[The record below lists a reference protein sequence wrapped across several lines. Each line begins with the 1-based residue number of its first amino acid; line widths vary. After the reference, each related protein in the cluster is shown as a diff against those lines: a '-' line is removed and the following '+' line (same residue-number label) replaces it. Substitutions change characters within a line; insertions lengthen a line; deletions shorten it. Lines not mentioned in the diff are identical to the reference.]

1 MTAITP
7 ARRTTALALPAPSL
21 DWAWFIDLDGTLI
34 ELASSP
40 DGVSA
45 DADLRGLVG
54 WLATVS
60 GGALAIITGRPI
72 TDVDRLFPGQ
82 TLPVAGQHGVERRD
96 IHGVVRQHQLCA
108 SSLDP
113 ARRSLGAVVAR
124 HPALLLEDKGL
135 SLALHYRRAP
145 RLAAFAHRTMRAQR
159 AGLGDDF
166 CVQGG
171 KRVVELKPA
180 GLDKG
185 IAISEF
191 MVEAPFAGRRPVFI
205 GDDRTDEYGFDVIN
219 RLGGVSIKVG
229 RGATQATFGL
239 PDVRSVRAWISSL
252 RDARAVA

>member
-1 MTAITP
+1 M
-7 ARRTTALALPAPSL
+7 
-21 DWAWFIDLDGTLI
+21 DWAWFIDLDGTLL
-34 ELASSP
+34 ELAGSP

-45 DADLRGLVG
+45 DADLRGLIG

-72 TDVDRLFPGQ
+72 TDVDRLFPGL

-96 IHGVVRQHQLCA
+96 VHGVVQQHALCA
-108 SSLDP
+108 SVLDP
-113 ARRSLGAVVAR
+113 ARRSLEAVVAR

-145 RLAAFAHRTMRAQR
+145 RLAAFAHRMMRTQR
-159 AGLGDDF
+159 DRLGDDF
-166 CVQGG
+166 CIQGG

-191 MVEAPFAGRRPVFI
+191 MAEAPFAGRRPVFI

-219 RLGGVSIKVG
+219 RLGGVAVKVG
-229 RGATQATFGL
+229 PGATQAVYAL
-239 PDVRSVRAWISSL
+239 PDVRSVRGWISSL
-252 RDARAVA
+252 RDTRAAS